1 MLPVWYSSFKVRK
14 FTLPAGPH
22 QPWFRGGEQDFERK
36 THLLAIYVCAMFWWP
51 QLAADRWLK
60 HVWLLSSKW
69 KRKVIS
75 EEERVIAFLITI
87 MYTNIFYHY
96 CVFLFFFVLVGK
108 CMLTVVATSTSDLAS
123 GRTRADVSVL
133 AAVELMVRVSAE
145 DIFNR
150 TLPVFFHHLQQMLRT
165 HNSLFMAIAN

>member
-1 MLPVWYSSFKVRK
+1 M
-14 FTLPAGPH
+14 
-22 QPWFRGGEQDFERK
+22 
-36 THLLAIYVCAMFWWP
+36 
-51 QLAADRWLK
+51 
-60 HVWLLSSKW
+60 
-69 KRKVIS
+69 
-75 EEERVIAFLITI
+75 
-87 MYTNIFYHY
+87 
-96 CVFLFFFVLVGK
+96 LVGK

>member
-1 MLPVWYSSFKVRK
+1 M
-14 FTLPAGPH
+14 
-22 QPWFRGGEQDFERK
+22 
-36 THLLAIYVCAMFWWP
+36 
-51 QLAADRWLK
+51 
-60 HVWLLSSKW
+60 
-69 KRKVIS
+69 
-75 EEERVIAFLITI
+75 
-87 MYTNIFYHY
+87 
-96 CVFLFFFVLVGK
+96 LVGK
-108 CMLTVVATSTSDLAS
+108 CMLTVVAASTSDLAS